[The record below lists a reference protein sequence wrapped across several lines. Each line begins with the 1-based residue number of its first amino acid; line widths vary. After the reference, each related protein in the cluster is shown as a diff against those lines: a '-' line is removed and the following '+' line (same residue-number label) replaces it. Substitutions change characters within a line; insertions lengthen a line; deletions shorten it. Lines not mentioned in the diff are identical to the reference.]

1 LAAISARYEPIPG
14 RAPCSFPDSSVW
26 PDALS
31 LLFEIKRL
39 RSMVLRVYQLK
50 AGMKSPTMA
59 MDDLLVGLLE
69 DLDKEPCVLEL
80 TTLAHAKD
88 LASKWSQPKRKDRE
102 AS

>member
-1 LAAISARYEPIPG
+1 
-14 RAPCSFPDSSVW
+14 
-26 PDALS
+26 
-31 LLFEIKRL
+31 
-39 RSMVLRVYQLK
+39 
-50 AGMKSPTMA
+50 MA